1 MPSKR
6 LDQNFVTG
14 PGTVRRIVALAGLGP
29 GDVVLEVGLVMV
41 QAEATE
47 RSCAAPEW
55 TRAPGASPLTVAE
68 FTRIAPGRASK
79 PAAPPARLTHMR
91 QKRHLIHRYLRTRR
105 WRAALRVARVLAGL
119 AAAFFGVAVF
129 LASPVSTATG
139 EAFRHSQSM
148 VITSCSFAL
157 VVVGF
162 VAMVGP
168 DKINE
173 IATRNRR

>member
-1 MPSKR
+1 
-6 LDQNFVTG
+6 
-14 PGTVRRIVALAGLGP
+14 
-29 GDVVLEVGLVMV
+29 
-41 QAEATE
+41 
-47 RSCAAPEW
+47 
-55 TRAPGASPLTVAE
+55 
-68 FTRIAPGRASK
+68 
-79 PAAPPARLTHMR
+79 MR

-119 AAAFFGVAVF
+119 AAVFFGVAVF
-129 LASPVSTATG
+129 LASPVSTATD
-139 EAFRHSQSM
+139 EASRHSQSM

-162 VAMVGP
+162 VTMVGP